1 MVTRLEPLRLQGLRR
16 RKVFRS
22 CGLRVWKG
30 LLDVM
35 WRGMTRVTPRLTRG
49 VGLPVTKGPVPH
61 GLLMWWQLT
70 WHETLR
76 RLLWRRL
83 LWRRLPSLKP
93 LLSWHKTLLLLRWR
107 AVMCWSRVP
116 RLLLM

>member
-1 MVTRLEPLRLQGLRR
+1 M
-16 RKVFRS
+16 
-22 CGLRVWKG
+22 
-30 LLDVM
+30 
-35 WRGMTRVTPRLTRG
+35 
-49 VGLPVTKGPVPH
+49 TKGPVPH

-93 LLSWHKTLLLLRWR
+93 LLSWHKTLLLLR
-107 AVMCWSRVP
+107 
-116 RLLLM
+116 